1 MDIRKVEKVLVVFII
16 IGVLFKILH
25 FPGAYPLIILGVGS
39 LSIVYFL
46 SGVINK
52 SGTPKWLEKIF
63 TDENQN
69 NFLVPNLVFGYV
81 FSIGLIG
88 ILFKVMRYP
97 GEGPMLTVAISG
109 FAIAFLFSYFR
120 LKDKFMEKVSPYFT
134 RIFIIGGL
142 VAVFYAIP
150 KEAIIDFYYG
160 DYPGYAKVLK
170 ELDKDPF
177 NTDLQDSAHV
187 EYEKMMNTK

>member
-1 MDIRKVEKVLVVFII
+1 MDIRKIEKILVLLIFL
-16 IGVLFKILH
+16 GVLFKVLH
-25 FPGAYPLIILGVGS
+25 FQGAYPLIIIGVGS

-52 SGTPKWLEKIF
+52 SGTPKWLQKLF
-63 TDENQN
+63 TDKDQN
-69 NFLVPNLVFGYV
+69 NLLVPNLVFGYV

-88 ILFKVMRYP
+88 ILFKVMMYP
-97 GEGPMLTVAISG
+97 GDGPMLTVGITG
-109 FAIAFLFSYFR
+109 FAIAFLVSYFQ
-120 LKDKFMEKVSPYFT
+120 LKDKFMEKMRPYFT

-150 KEAIIDFYYG
+150 KETLIDFYYSS
-160 DYPGYAKVLK
+160 YPEYANILK

-177 NTDLQDSAHV
+177 NKALQDSAHV
-187 EYEKMMNTK
+187 AYNKMREE

>member
-1 MDIRKVEKVLVVFII
+1 MGIRKVEKVLVVFVI
-16 IGVLFKILH
+16 IGILFKILH
-25 FPGAYPLIILGVGS
+25 LPGGYPFIILGVGS

-52 SGTPKWLEKIF
+52 SSTPKWLEKIF

-69 NFLVPNLVFGYV
+69 NLLVPNLVFGYV
-81 FSIGLIG
+81 FSVGLIG

-97 GEGPMLTVAISG
+97 GNEPMLNVAVIG
-109 FAIAFLFSYFR
+109 LAIAFIVSYFQ

-142 VAVFYAIP
+142 VAVFYLIP
-150 KEAIIDFYYG
+150 NASIIDFYYG
-160 DYPGYAKVLK
+160 DYPEYAKVLK
-170 ELDKDPF
+170 ELDTDPY
-177 NTDLQDSAHV
+177 NAALRDSANV
-187 EYEKMMNTK
+187 EYEKMMNSK